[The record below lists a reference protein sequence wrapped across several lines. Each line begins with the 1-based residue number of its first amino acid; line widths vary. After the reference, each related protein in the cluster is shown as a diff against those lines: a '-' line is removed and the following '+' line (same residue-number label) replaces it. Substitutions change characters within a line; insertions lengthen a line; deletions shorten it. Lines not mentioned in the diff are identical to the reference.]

1 MRARAHWIDEG
12 EKNTSY
18 FLRLK
23 NKHQSHNV
31 INKLSMGGNNLNE
44 TLEILYALSSY
55 YEKLYTSD
63 HISLYDIDQYIE
75 NTELTNYLSD
85 EDKEICDKIPTID
98 KMCGSCIQHEIK

>member
-1 MRARAHWIDEG
+1 MRAKAHWIDEG

-18 FLRLK
+18 FLRLE

-44 TLEILYALSSY
+44 THEILNALSFH

-63 HISLYDIDQYIE
+63 HISLYDIDPHYR
-75 NTELTNYLSD
+75 
-85 EDKEICDKIPTID
+85 
-98 KMCGSCIQHEIK
+98 